1 MGIVKMPMVL
11 WALPGDYSINNSKLF
26 MRTMGIQ
33 ELLKSKLLLFCD
45 GAWGTSFQLAGLKPG
60 EYPELW
66 NRDQRKKV
74 LEVALAY
81 VDLGVDMIETNSFGG
96 NRITLAGIG
105 DENNVSELNRL
116 AAEISR
122 EAAGDKCLVLGSVG
136 PTGKILMMGDV
147 SENEMYDAFAE
158 QVHALE
164 QGGVDA
170 ICIET
175 MSALDEAELAVKAA
189 VENTNLEIICTFTF
203 AKTVGGDYKT
213 VMGVTPAQMA
223 KKMLSA
229 GANIIGTNC
238 GNGMEAMVPIVKAFR
253 EFDSNVPLLVQAN
266 AGIPR
271 FEEGKT
277 VFPETPVEMAGQV
290 PDLIDAGVS
299 IIGGCCGTTPEHIR
313 AIMSQANL

>member
-1 MGIVKMPMVL
+1 
-11 WALPGDYSINNSKLF
+11 
-26 MRTMGIQ
+26 MRTTGIQ
-33 ELLKSKLLLFCD
+33 ELLKSKSLLFCD
-45 GAWGTSFQLAGLKPG
+45 GAWGTIFQSAGLKPG
-60 EYPELW
+60 ESVELW

-74 LEVALAY
+74 LDVAYSY

-96 NRITLAGIG
+96 TRITLAGIG
-105 DENNVSELNRL
+105 LENDVVELNRL

-164 QGGVDA
+164 QGGADA

-203 AKTVGGDYKT
+203 VKTMGGDYKT
-213 VMGVTPAQMA
+213 VMGVTPAKMA
-223 KKMLSA
+223 EKILNA
-229 GANIIGTNC
+229 GASIIGTNC
-238 GNGMEAMVPIVKAFR
+238 GSGMEAMIPIVNAFR
-253 EFDSNVPLLVQAN
+253 DFDSNIPLLVQPN
-266 AGIPR
+266 AGIPKI
-271 FEEGKT
+271 ENGET
-277 VFPETPVEMAGQV
+277 VFPETPDEMASQV
-290 PDLIDAGVS
+290 PGLIDAGVS
-299 IIGGCCGTTPEHIR
+299 IIGGCCGTTPDHIT
-313 AIMSQANL
+313 AMMKKAKE